1 MNTMIFAGCDI
12 GSLTSKA
19 VLMKGRRIVGLEVI
33 KSKTRPEESAEAV
46 LSAVLEKTGIKKEEI
61 AGVTGTG
68 YGRGRVAFADHVMS
82 EIACHARGAK
92 WLHPAVRTVIDIGGQ
107 DAKVISL
114 DKAGKVLNFR
124 TNDKC
129 AAGTGRF
136 LEVMAKVLNVGLE
149 EMGTLSLKPV
159 PPVTFAATCTVW
171 AQADA
176 IKYLNSDYSVE
187 EIAAGVSKA
196 MASRVAVLASS
207 VGVVKDVCMTGGVAK
222 NKGVV
227 NFLEKLIGVKIKKVR
242 KADPQLAGA
251 IGAALHAMEEGGK
264 GK

>member
-1 MNTMIFAGCDI
+1 MIFAGCDI

-19 VLMKGRRIVGLEVI
+19 VLMKGRRIIGSEVL
-33 KSKTRPEESAEAV
+33 KSKPRPEDSAEAAMA
-46 LSAVLEKTGIKKEEI
+46 AVLEKTGLKMDDI
-61 AGVTGTG
+61 AGGTGTG
-68 YGRGRVAFADHVMS
+68 YGRDRITFANHVMS
-82 EIACHARGAK
+82 ELACHAKGAK

-107 DAKVISL
+107 DAKVLSL
-114 DKAGKVLNFR
+114 DKAGTVLNFK

-136 LEVMAKVLNVGLE
+136 LEVMANVLDVDLE
-149 EMGTLSLKPV
+149 EMGALSLKSGA
-159 PPVTFAATCTVW
+159 PVTFAATCTVW

-176 IKYLNSDYSVE
+176 IKYLNSDYSIE
-187 EIAAGVSKA
+187 DIAAGISKA

-207 VGVVKDVCMTGGVAK
+207 VGVEKDVCMTGGVAK

-227 NFLEKLIGVKIKKVR
+227 SFLEKLIDAKIKKVR

-251 IGAALHAMEEGGK
+251 IGAALYAMEGDR
-264 GK
+264 